1 MPNYNKA
8 LFLPDKDLCYH
19 LDERYQRNLDWI
31 LRKSGAT
38 LQVLSQALSR
48 ISKTVADDYMVK
60 ISGNKIH
67 EYRPNIN
74 NRTWI
79 YISTIL
85 VFTFFT
91 LNIIDYY
98 FIKTRV
104 LTYIGLAFMIP
115 AMLIQ
120 FLFIYRNGKIF
131 KKNKQAKADHS
142 SAKVEKIRNV
152 LNEILPE
159 INRKIKPYGLVF
171 SVKIGSYIELKFDS
185 EIIVSN

>member
-1 MPNYNKA
+1 MPNQNKA
-8 LFLPDKDLCYH
+8 LFFPDKDLCYQ

-38 LQVLSQALSR
+38 LQVLNQALNR
-48 ISKTVADDYMVK
+48 INRALAEDYMVK

-74 NRTWI
+74 NRSWL
-79 YISTIL
+79 YLSGIL
-85 VFTFFT
+85 VFIFFT

-98 FIKTRV
+98 FIKSRV

-115 AMLIQ
+115 ALCIQ
-120 FLFIYRNGKIF
+120 FLFIYKNGKIL
-131 KKNKQAKADHS
+131 KKYKHAGAVHS
-142 SAKVEKIRNV
+142 SAKVEKIKNV

-171 SVKIGSYIELKFDS
+171 ISETGPFVELRHAG
-185 EIIVSN
+185 EVVSN